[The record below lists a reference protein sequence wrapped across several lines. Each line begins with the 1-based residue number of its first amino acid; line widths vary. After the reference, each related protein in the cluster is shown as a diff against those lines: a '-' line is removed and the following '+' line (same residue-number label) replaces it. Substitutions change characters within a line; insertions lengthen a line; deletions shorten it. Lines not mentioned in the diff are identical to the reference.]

1 MKIIWQRFMNYEN
14 IKLQSIFDEK
24 YLNSDKY
31 NNLLYKWWKLIVE
44 LIQKTFQQIK
54 FYDKP
59 SNYY

>member
-1 MKIIWQRFMNYEN
+1 MNYEN